1 MKFFFIRNDKGQ
13 KARILK
19 MGEVLRLLRFW
30 RHLSCAS
37 LFLVI
42 PLFGQSYSIT
52 LLTPS
57 NDYESRAYALN
68 NNAQVDGAFRQ
79 YSPAWHAFLFNGEF
93 LDLGTLGGS
102 ESESLA
108 VNAAGDVVGTSGIG
122 SSGVRHAFLYR
133 SGELVDL
140 NVRIFPASDWILTS
154 AVYIGD
160 AGQIIAVGTKE
171 NATQLF
177 LLSLARHAGCI
188 ETAGLG
194 SASSSKRG
202 KPCYALSPWAGT
214 LPISTGAGYVLSPIG
229 NGRVSQTIA
238 SDNSGTVTLGF
249 NSSGVA
255 VGYTNLGAND
265 SRAVSFANGGTKDLN
280 TEIRQDSGW
289 TLSAATAVNEFGQIA
304 GVGTFQGRSQAYLL
318 TPLRLTA
325 ANGNR
330 SMSTVADSKQDWVT
344 AAPGTNLGSGAIT
357 HSPVAADAT
366 GPAGGVLAGT
376 YPNPVLAGITAG
388 PVVFGNGTGTIGQ
401 DESFTFNASTKQ
413 LNLGEAANTH
423 GSGTLTVNKGA
434 GSSSTLDL
442 LETDTTGKILRIL
455 QPSDQAHLTPTIYV
469 NEAGALYM
477 RSWLTVSGKTNGG
490 IGDGYNIVPPSL
502 DPAMIN
508 VWADV
513 GTGLQVRTG
522 NVSGA
527 YNYSNLNRFGNYTMS
542 VEEDGSLKWGTTTRA
557 AMDTGLSRR
566 SSGLLE
572 VNTGT
577 KGVFGDLRVR
587 NLIATGR
594 VQFLKSS
601 SGSAAASLG
610 SNSPAASPH
619 QPFTWIS
626 ITLPDGSTGHI
637 PVWK

>member
-1 MKFFFIRNDKGQ
+1 
-13 KARILK
+13 
-19 MGEVLRLLRFW
+19 
-30 RHLSCAS
+30 
-37 LFLVI
+37 
-42 PLFGQSYSIT
+42 
-52 LLTPS
+52 
-57 NDYESRAYALN
+57 
-68 NNAQVDGAFRQ
+68 
-79 YSPAWHAFLFNGEF
+79 
-93 LDLGTLGGS
+93 
-102 ESESLA
+102 
-108 VNAAGDVVGTSGIG
+108 
-122 SSGVRHAFLYR
+122 
-133 SGELVDL
+133 
-140 NVRIFPASDWILTS
+140 
-154 AVYIGD
+154 
-160 AGQIIAVGTKE
+160 
-171 NATQLF
+171 
-177 LLSLARHAGCI
+177 
-188 ETAGLG
+188 
-194 SASSSKRG
+194 
-202 KPCYALSPWAGT
+202 
-214 LPISTGAGYVLSPIG
+214 
-229 NGRVSQTIA
+229 
-238 SDNSGTVTLGF
+238 
-249 NSSGVA
+249 
-255 VGYTNLGAND
+255 
-265 SRAVSFANGGTKDLN
+265 
-280 TEIRQDSGW
+280 
-289 TLSAATAVNEFGQIA
+289 
-304 GVGTFQGRSQAYLL
+304 
-318 TPLRLTA
+318 
-325 ANGNR
+325 
-330 SMSTVADSKQDWVT
+330 
-344 AAPGTNLGSGAIT
+344 
-357 HSPVAADAT
+357 
-366 GPAGGVLAGT
+366 
-376 YPNPVLAGITAG
+376 
-388 PVVFGNGTGTIGQ
+388 VFGNGTGTIGQ